1 MSRTPRVRRLATWNV
16 GWASGPRQ
24 VLVRERLAALD
35 ADVIAVTEGTAAAL
49 PDGYSVVTG
58 DADWGYREQ
67 RPDRRKV
74 LLASRLS
81 MSEVVTTVPH
91 GMPGGRLI
99 SATIG
104 DGSQALRVHAVCVPW
119 SHAHVST
126 GRRDAAAWSEHEAY
140 LHGLRE
146 ILERDDPGL
155 PRIVMGDFNQRVP
168 RGRQPKRM
176 HDLLLA
182 CLGDLRIATSG
193 VLPGLAAPGVNHI
206 AVGPG
211 IEVDDVEGISRRG
224 PVGRLL
230 SDHDGV
236 IATAAY

>member
-1 MSRTPRVRRLATWNV
+1 MRIATWNV
-16 GWASGPRQ
+16 GWAAGRRQ
-24 VLVRERLAALD
+24 WLVRERLAALD
-35 ADVIAVTEGTAAAL
+35 ADVIAVTEGTAAVL
-49 PDGYSVVTG
+49 PDGYAVATG
-58 DADWGYREQ
+58 DADWGYRVQ
-67 RPDRRKV
+67 KPDRRKV
-74 LLASRLS
+74 LLASRRPMRDVS
-81 MSEVVTTVPH
+81 TTGPH

-104 DGSQALRVHAVCVPW
+104 DRDQAVRVHAVCVPW

-126 GRRDAAAWSEHEAY
+126 GRRDAAVWSEHEAY

-155 PRIVMGDFNQRVP
+155 PRIVIGDFNQRVP
-168 RGRQPKRM
+168 RGRQPQRM

-193 VLPGLAAPGVNHI
+193 ILPGLAAAGVNHI
-206 AVGPG
+206 AASPV
-211 IEVDDVEGISRRG
+211 IDVDDVEGISRRG

-236 IATAAY
+236 IATAAC

>member
-81 MSEVVTTVPH
+81 MSEVVTTGPR
-91 GMPGGRLI
+91 GMPGGRI
-99 SATIG
+99 VSATIG
-104 DGSQALRVHAVCVPW
+104 DRDQAVRVHAVCIPW

-126 GRRDAAAWSEHEAY
+126 GRRDATAWSQHEAY
-140 LHGLRE
+140 LIGLAE
-146 ILERDDPGL
+146 VLKNDDPGL
-155 PRIVMGDFNQRVP
+155 PRIVMGDFNQRTP
-168 RGRQPKRM
+168 RSRQPKRM

-182 CLGDLRIATSG
+182 CLGELRIATPG

-211 IEVDDVEGISRRG
+211 IEIDDVEGISRHG
-224 PVGRLL
+224 PDGVSL
-230 SDHDGV
+230 SDHDGAV
-236 IATAAY
+236 ATAAC